1 VEPLRKRPA
10 ASSARVAN
18 RNGDLAR
25 IHIAK
30 KALNQTED
38 EYRDL
43 LQALT
48 GKRSAG
54 ELSFEERSRV
64 AAHMDKLARAAKPG
78 AVKRSRPVLEGGQKK
93 VFAMWKALEANGT
106 LRKRGESSLRAFVR
120 RMTERDDLSWCTN
133 KDCTTL
139 INALHAWGQRTGA
152 DVERHS

>member
-1 VEPLRKRPA
+1 MEPLRKRPA
-10 ASSARVAN
+10 ASTARVAN

-64 AAHMDKLARAAKPG
+64 AAHLDKLVRATKPG
-78 AVKRSRPVLEGGQKK
+78 TVKRSPKEKK
-93 VFAMWKALEANGT
+93 VLALWGALQGVGAVE
-106 LRKRGESSLRAFVR
+106 KRGLTALGNWLKGQSLPQNTAWMNDEQLDRAIAQLK
-120 RMTERDDLSWCTN
+120 MWCARVG
-133 KDCTTL
+133 
-139 INALHAWGQRTGA
+139 ALKPTQ
-152 DVERHS
+152 